1 MSFASAA
8 ILADQSY
15 TSSPP
20 LAASA
25 PVSEMT
31 MAAKRC
37 RFSILP
43 IGELALA
50 EVQLRTAVKK
60 TDPEGLPMMFPA
72 DSNRNSLLLNL
83 TPTGS
88 LLIKYG
94 FDTRGKYERPSFL
107 GGPPSNGKSE
117 SLGIKVTLAD
127 EALEAVKG
135 LDARCR
141 ELFFAQPNTV
151 GVQWQP
157 LVSNEDAAKISIV
170 LAGDDCTHIAVLDGD
185 QLTQGRGWN
194 FLSPLL
200 RKYGWFNDAAAKIA
214 FKVGQIWVVDGKAG
228 IRLIALHLRMQAS
241 EVAET
246 EDPFA
251 DSEF

>member
-8 ILADQSY
+8 FLADQSY
-15 TSSPP
+15 TPSPP

-43 IGELALA
+43 IGDLALA

-60 TDPEGLPMMFPA
+60 TDPEGLPMLFPA
-72 DSNRNSLLLNL
+72 DSNRNSLHLNL

-107 GGPPSNGKSE
+107 GGPPSTGKSE
-117 SLGIKVTLAD
+117 GLSIKVTLSD
-127 EALEAVKG
+127 EVLEAVKG
-135 LDARCR
+135 LDDRCR

-157 LVSNEDAAKISIV
+157 LVSNEEVAKISII
-170 LAGDDCTHIAVLDGD
+170 LAGDDCTHIAVLEGA

-200 RKYGWFNDAAAKIA
+200 PKYGWFNEVAAKIA
-214 FKVGQIWVVDGKAG
+214 IKVGQIWVVEGKAG
-228 IRLIALHLRMQAS
+228 IRLIAQHLRMQAS
-241 EVAET
+241 EILEPA
-246 EDPFA
+246 DPFA